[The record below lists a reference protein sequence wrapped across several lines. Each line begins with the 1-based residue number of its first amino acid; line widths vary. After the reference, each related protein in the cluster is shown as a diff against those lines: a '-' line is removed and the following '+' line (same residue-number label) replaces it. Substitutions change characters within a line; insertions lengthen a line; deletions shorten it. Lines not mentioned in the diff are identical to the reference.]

1 MKIGLIHEGK
11 IPADNRVALTPA
23 KCAFI
28 ERLFACK
35 IIVEPSPTRCF
46 SDAEYKAEGIEV
58 SSDLSDCDFLMGIK
72 EVPIDRLVAE
82 KSYLFFSHTIKKQPH
97 NRPLLQATLEKKI
110 TLIDYEVLTDD
121 YNQRLIAFGKFA
133 GMVGAHNGILGYGLR
148 TGAFTLPRMK
158 DLESYAEAR
167 SIYKITPFPPLSI
180 VVSGGGRVAKGA
192 MEVLLD
198 MGFKKVAPTDFL
210 VEKFDKPVFTQIHP
224 IDYVARKDGEPFEK
238 ADFYRNPRDFRSTFA
253 KFYRKTDIFIN
264 CIFFDRRAPMFFS
277 AEDMKQPD
285 FRIKMIADVSCDLMP
300 TSSLPS
306 TIKTTTI
313 EDPFFGFDIF
323 QNAESNN
330 SFSGNAVTMMTIDN
344 LPNELPRDAS
354 EYFGEQFIINIL
366 PELQAILRGEP
377 SKIIERAMIATA
389 GRLTT
394 KYRYLED
401 YVLGD
406 R

>member
-11 IPADNRVALTPA
+11 VPADNRVALTPA

-28 ERLFACK
+28 ERLFSCK

-46 SDAEYKAEGIEV
+46 SDAEYTEAGITV
-58 SSDLSDCDFLMGIK
+58 SADLSDCDFLLGIK
-72 EVPIDRLVAE
+72 EVPIPRLMVG
-82 KSYLFFSHTIKKQPH
+82 KPYLFFSHTIKKQPH
-97 NRPLLQATLEKKI
+97 NRPLLQAVLEKKI

-133 GMVGAHNGILGYGLR
+133 GMVGAHNGILGYGER
-148 TGAFTLPRMK
+148 TGAFSLPRMK
-158 DLESYAEAR
+158 DVESYADAR
-167 SIYKITPFPPLSI
+167 RIYKETNFPPLSI

-210 VEKFDKPVFTQIHP
+210 VDKFDTPVFTQIHP

-238 ADFYRNPRDFRSTFA
+238 ADFYKSPMDFRSTFP
-253 KFYRKTDIFIN
+253 KFYRKTDVLIN

-277 AEDMKQPD
+277 AEEMKQPD
-285 FRIKMIADVSCDLMP
+285 FRIKTIADVSCDMMP
-300 TSSLPS
+300 TSSIPS
-306 TIKTTTI
+306 TIKVTTI
-313 EDPFFGFDIF
+313 QDPFFGFDVF
-323 QNAESNN
+323 KNVESDNA
-330 SFSGNAVTMMTIDN
+330 FAGNAVTMMTIDN

-366 PELQAILRGEP
+366 PELQAILRGES
-377 SKIIERAMIATA
+377 SKIIERAMIAKD

-401 YVLGD
+401 YVQ
-406 R
+406 

>member
-28 ERLFACK
+28 ERLFSCK

-46 SDAEYKAEGIEV
+46 SDAEFEAEGIEV

-72 EVPIDRLVAE
+72 EVPIDRLLAG
-82 KSYLFFSHTIKKQPH
+82 KTYLFFSHTIKKQPH
-97 NRPLLQATLEKKI
+97 NRALLQAVLEKKI

-158 DLESYAEAR
+158 DVESYAEAR
-167 SIYKITPFPPLSI
+167 SIYKETPYPPLSI

-210 VEKFDKPVFTQIHP
+210 VEKFDRPVFTQIHP

-238 ADFYRNPRDFRSTFA
+238 ADFYR
-253 KFYRKTDIFIN
+253 KTDIFIN

-277 AEDMKQPD
+277 AEEMKQPD

-313 EDPFFGFDIF
+313 EDPFFGFDVF
-323 QNAESNN
+323 HNAESNN
-330 SFSGNAVTMMTIDN
+330 SFSGNAVTVMAIDN

-366 PELQAILRGEP
+366 PELQAVLRGES
-377 SKIIERAMIATA
+377 SKIIDRAMIAKA

-401 YVLGD
+401 YVMDNG
-406 R
+406 

>member
-23 KCAFI
+23 KCAFV
-28 ERLFACK
+28 ERLFSCK

-46 SDAEYKAEGIEV
+46 SDAEFEAENITV
-58 SSDLSDCDFLMGIK
+58 SADLSDCDFLMGIK
-72 EVPIDRLVAE
+72 EVQIERLVAG
-82 KSYLFFSHTIKKQPH
+82 KTYLFFSHTIKKQPH
-97 NRPLLQATLEKKI
+97 NRALLQAVLEKKI

-133 GMVGAHNGILGYGLR
+133 GMVGAHNGIMGYGAR

-158 DLESYAEAR
+158 DLASYADAR
-167 SIYKITPFPPLSI
+167 RVYKATNFPPLSI

-210 VEKFDKPVFTQIHP
+210 VEKFHTPVFTQIHP

-238 ADFYRNPRDFRSTFA
+238 ADFYRNPSEFRSTFP
-253 KFYRKTDIFIN
+253 KFYRTTDVFIN

-285 FRIKMIADVSCDLMP
+285 FRIKMIADVSCDMMP

-306 TIKTTTI
+306 TIKSTTI
-313 EDPFFGFDIF
+313 EDPFFGFDVF
-323 QNAESNN
+323 KNDESG
-330 SFSGNAVTMMTIDN
+330 SPFSGNAVTMMTIDN

-366 PELQAILRGEP
+366 PELQAILRGES
-377 SKIIERAMIATA
+377 SKIIERAMIAKD
-389 GRLTT
+389 GRLTN

-401 YVLGD
+401 YVQF
-406 R
+406 

>member
-28 ERLFACK
+28 ERLFSCK
-35 IIVEPSPTRCF
+35 IIVEPSPTRSF
-46 SDAEYKAEGIEV
+46 SDAEFEEEGIEIAT
-58 SSDLSDCDFLMGIK
+58 DLSDCDFLMGIK
-72 EVPIDRLVAE
+72 EVPIDRLIAG
-82 KSYLFFSHTIKKQPH
+82 KTYLFFSHTIKKQPH
-97 NRPLLQATLEKKI
+97 NRALLQAVLEKKI

-133 GMVGAHNGILGYGLR
+133 GMVGAHNGVLGYGLR

-158 DLESYAEAR
+158 NVESYAEAR
-167 SIYKITPFPPLSI
+167 RIYKETNFPPLSI

-210 VEKFDKPVFTQIHP
+210 VEKFDRPVFTQIHP

-238 ADFYRNPRDFRSTFA
+238 EDFYRNPTAFRSTFA
-253 KFYRKTDIFIN
+253 KFYRKTDIFVN

-306 TIKTTTI
+306 TIKATTI
-313 EDPFFGFDIF
+313 EDPFFGFDVF
-323 QNAESNN
+323 QNAEANN
-330 SFSGNAVTMMTIDN
+330 PYAGNAVTMMTIDN

-366 PELQAILRGEP
+366 PELQAILRGES
-377 SKIIERAMIATA
+377 SKIIDRAMIAKA
-389 GRLTT
+389 GHLTT

-401 YVLGD
+401 YVMDNG
-406 R
+406 